1 MEDQARSGHLLHFQL
16 VVVVV
21 LFKNILFLG
30 SGYHYAVWL
39 GPIDLLVVLVGVG
52 FAFYLKSRN
61 REKYES
67 AGRLINEGL

>member
-1 MEDQARSGHLLHFQL
+1 MLAPGISFIAQ
-16 VVVVV
+16 VVVIYL

-39 GPIDLLVVLVGVG
+39 GPIDLLVVLIGVAG
-52 FAFYLKSRN
+52 AFYLKARN
-61 REKYES
+61 KEKYES